1 MFTKTRRL
9 VRSAVAAVGV
19 LALTA
24 MGVTAAQAET
34 QIDPNH
40 KGSITVHALNLKEG
54 ATAIDPTGKELT
66 EVPESTPVQGAVFSL
81 QKSTLNR
88 LDNADF
94 AKAKDLTPLNFGATD
109 NAFGTNGT
117 MTSDATGADG
127 KVTFGNLDPGI
138 YLLKQT
144 VTPKGTTGIAPAIVA
159 IPMTDPE
166 SNGTD
171 YLYDVHVYPKSKTL
185 ENISKT
191 NITDEN
197 TPVVQGSK
205 MQFRVDTPIPSLAQ
219 AAEGTEAEKFTKFE
233 VVDTPSGALQTDG
246 ENGKVLKVQVVT
258 EKDTAAGQD
267 AVTLEAGDYNFTNTD
282 AHKAT
287 VSLTD
292 SGLAKVQAAQGKFLR
307 VEFEMTV
314 VGNPADGIGNS
325 ATANIET
332 DRGNTFTPTT
342 PDDPENPVVKAQDI
356 TINKTDQDGK
366 ALQNAKFSIY
376 KCDANNKATGNAI
389 KVTTDGASEWTTDAD
404 GKATI
409 GKVITGSKVC
419 IVETQ
424 APAGYE
430 KLASPVVHT
439 VDMDNAKNT
448 VDIQNVSSDSIRQH
462 LPLTGGAG
470 IALFLLIGAGL
481 LGGAYYYARK
491 QREQA

>member
-1 MFTKTRRL
+1 MFTKTRKL

-24 MGVTAAQAET
+24 MGVTAAQADT
-34 QIDPNH
+34 QIDPDH

-54 ATAIDPTGKELT
+54 ADPIDPTGA
-66 EVPESTPVQGAVFSL
+66 EVTDLPESTPVKGAVFSL

-94 AKAKDLTPLNFGATD
+94 AKAQQLTPLSFGDTD
-109 NAFGTNGT
+109 ASFGTNGT
-117 MTSDATGADG
+117 MTSAPTGDNG
-127 KVTFGNLDPGI
+127 QVKFDNLEPGI

-144 VTPKGTTGIAPAIVA
+144 VTPKGTTGIAPAVVA
-159 IPMTDPE
+159 IPMTDP
-166 SNGTD
+166 SSGGTN

-185 ENISKT
+185 DNISKT

-233 VVDTPSGALQTDG
+233 VVDTPSDALQTDG
-246 ENGKVLKVQVVT
+246 DNGKVLKVQVVSA
-258 EKDTAAGQD
+258 KDA
-267 AVTLEAGDYNFTNTD
+267 EAGNDAITLDDADYTFTHAEATN
-282 AHKAT
+282 AT
-287 VSLTD
+287 VALTET
-292 SGLAKVQAAQGKFLR
+292 GLAKVQNAQGKFLR

-314 VGNPADGIGNS
+314 VGDPANGINNT

-342 PDDPENPVVKAQDI
+342 PDDPDNPVVKAQDI
-356 TINKTDQDGK
+356 TINKTGQDQKPLAG
-366 ALQNAKFSIY
+366 AKFSIY
-376 KCDANNKATGNAI
+376 KCDA
-389 KVTTDGASEWTTDAD
+389 D
-404 GKATI
+404 GKATGDPIAPKTGGDTVWTTDDAGKAVI

-424 APAGYE
+424 APEGYE

-439 VDMDNAKNT
+439 VDMDAAKNT
-448 VDIQNVSSDSIRQH
+448 VNIENVSSDSIRQH